1 MNIVIGADHR
11 GYEHKEYIK
20 KQLSNEKKAIEWLDV
35 GAFDM
40 ERSDYPVFAKAVAK
54 AMLDG
59 KAQLGILICGSGVGM
74 AVVANRYPKI
84 YAALVWNEAVA
95 RVSREH
101 DNINVLVVPSDFVSA
116 EQSVAM
122 IKAWLEAEFLGGRYQ
137 ERLDMVDA
145 L

>member
-54 AMLDG
+54 AILDG

-101 DNINVLVVPSDFVSA
+101 DNINVLVIPSDFVSA

-145 L
+145 F

>member
-116 EQSVAM
+116 EQSIPLFSLQV
-122 IKAWLEAEFLGGRYQ
+122 IN
-137 ERLDMVDA
+137 
-145 L
+145 